1 MAFVTMT
8 EIVQPLSRRI
18 LPILVG
24 SLLIVSGCDG
34 ARPGD
39 GPFEI
44 ALFVSPTPPT
54 TESGALLITVTD
66 SLGSN
71 VTGAT
76 VVVRAESAGMPPL
89 AVTAVEGSPGRYG
102 VQAFIFPVSG
112 DWTVSA
118 EISTAEGVRGRRSFP
133 VHVVQEPS

>member
-1 MAFVTMT
+1 MAPETLT
-8 EIVQPLSRRI
+8 EIVRPLSCRV

-24 SLLIVSGCDG
+24 CLLIVSGCDG
-34 ARPGD
+34 APPGD

-44 ALFVSPTPPT
+44 ALFVSPTPAT

-76 VVVRAESAGMPPL
+76 VVVRVESAGMPPL
-89 AVTAVEGSPGRYG
+89 EVTAVEGSPGRYG
-102 VQAFIFPVSG
+102 VPAFSFPVPG

-118 EISTAEGVRGRRSFP
+118 EVSTAEGARGRRSFP